1 MSTPSNTKIEQ
12 RALNTLES
20 IIDEH
25 LTMSYQFNSQDKEM
39 SWDGYIDIFKSNNG
53 DQSKANF
60 DDRVPVQIK
69 GHKDEKQRYIKKSRI
84 NYAVSLDDLRI
95 YSKEKGVLYFQIFLC
110 KGQGEVFYNILYP
123 SKILDYLDKAE
134 KRNNEKNINIPFFK
148 LKKDPDTLYNV
159 AKQFS
164 NEGTKQGSAFTP
176 LVQDRIKKEDFD
188 KIEYIKF
195 TAVGVSNPYEALMRL
210 SSGDVCFYGK
220 TSDDKYER
228 PLEWQD
234 GSIFYVDREVSQDI
248 AVGGTIYY
256 QKYKCLAGSNGGMV
270 ITLSPNLKLN
280 ISEKKIEF
288 KPVSS
293 LDKLNNDA
301 KFLLDL
307 NTSKEFSVA
316 GHEISTTNA
325 FETDFE
331 KRLSYFV
338 ELHNALKMISFE
350 TSTPWEQ
357 FTKEQFVQFHKLVDI
372 FHNESTFKLTD
383 GFYKHLWSFDGKNIP
398 IIINKQKDK
407 IELTHA
413 VYTDKIA
420 LFYPDE
426 EDDSITYRVPVF
438 VGVEAEVLSNLY
450 YYDYDLLRKQIDDS
464 DINSKSAP
472 ALNDC
477 VLHLI
482 KVFDLNG
489 DYRFLDL
496 ADYLMNRLENLQK
509 DKSLFLLNKLQIK
522 KRQGTLN
529 ENDIALLNGIEDS
542 DVQVGFGKYVLL
554 EDKEKASTI
563 FDQFTDAQKEF
574 YTEAPIYKLYIELQ

>member
-1 MSTPSNTKIEQ
+1 MSNPSNTKIEQ

-542 DVQVGFGKYVLL
+542 DVQVGFRKYVLL

>member
-1 MSTPSNTKIEQ
+1 MSNPSNTKIEQ

-53 DQSKANF
+53 DQSKKNF
-60 DDRVPVQIK
+60 DSRVPVQIK
-69 GHKDEKQRYIKKSRI
+69 GHIDDKQRYINKDRI
-84 NYAVSLDDLRI
+84 TYAVALDDLRA
-95 YSKEKGVLYFQIFLC
+95 YSTEKGVLYFHIFLC
-110 KGQGEVFYNILYP
+110 NEQREVFYTSLYP

-134 KRNNEKNINIPFFK
+134 QRHNVNSINIPFSK
-148 LKKDPDTLYNV
+148 LKKDAGTLYTI

-164 NEGTKQGSAFTP
+164 EEGMKQGSAKTP

-248 AVGGTIYY
+248 AVGETIYY

-307 NTSKEFSVA
+307 NASKEFSVA

-338 ELHNALKMISFE
+338 ELHNALKMISFD

-438 VGVEAEVLSNLY
+438 MGVEAEVLSNLY

-542 DVQVGFGKYVLL
+542 DVQVGFGKNILL
-554 EDKEKASTI
+554 GEKEKASEI
-563 FDQFTDAQKEF
+563 FNQFTDEQREF
-574 YTEAPIYKLYIELQ
+574 YKNTPIYKLYSEL